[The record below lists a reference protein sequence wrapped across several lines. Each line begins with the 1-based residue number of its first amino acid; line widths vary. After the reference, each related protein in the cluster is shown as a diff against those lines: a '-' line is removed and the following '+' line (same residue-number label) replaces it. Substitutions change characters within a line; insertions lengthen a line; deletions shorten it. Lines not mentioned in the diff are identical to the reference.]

1 MSQETREAIIPR
13 MRSAKGHLEG
23 VLRMLEDPSVNTHEV
38 LKQLSAV
45 QGALRKINTLVL
57 SGHVHEQVTAAV
69 RHGKAERVAENL
81 MEAMRYRS

>member
-1 MSQETREAIIPR
+1 MSQDTRKAIIPR

-23 VLRMLEDPSVNTHEV
+23 VLRMLEDSSVNTREV

-45 QGALRKINTLVL
+45 QSALRKINTLVL
-57 SGHVHEQVTAAV
+57 SGHVHEQVTAAA
-69 RHGKAERVAENL
+69 RYGKAESVADNV